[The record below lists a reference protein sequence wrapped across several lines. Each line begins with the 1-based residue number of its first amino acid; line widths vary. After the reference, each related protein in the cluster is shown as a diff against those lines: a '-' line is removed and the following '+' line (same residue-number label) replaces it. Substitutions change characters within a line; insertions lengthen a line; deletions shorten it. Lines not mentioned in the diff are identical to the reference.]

1 MADTVQE
8 LLEDYPF
15 EIDKN
20 IEGGGMGFSTLL
32 GLGAAGHL
40 APPYWSKARDKWLF
54 SFARK
59 VDVIKITVKTFISK
73 ANTIPVRI
81 YPKDRSIVRHANM
94 AVDMH
99 EALMR
104 NSGLFKGFRHEFQ
117 RFLFDYLN
125 QDNGGFMLILGGGRV
140 DGPIVGAASG
150 LVHLE
155 SYLCNRT
162 SNPEYPVVYY
172 HEDGK
177 RYKIHYTRLIDMVSL
192 PAPETNLNGV
202 GLCPTSLCI
211 DSGQEVLDM
220 YIHSQ
225 EKHGSR
231 PARQIL
237 YARKGATIDQ
247 LSSAIQHGEMK
258 LDSEGHT
265 RFSKTLL
272 VAPKLPGGELI
283 LELIDL
289 ASSPDG
295 FDRQTVTLLDMA
307 VIAASFGLD
316 LRDLAHSFGISG
328 QTRSDAEVQ
337 DRKGRGKGV
346 GEFIESFSEQ
356 LTQKFLP
363 EYLLLSFDNLDD
375 NQDEQRAKIQGIRS
389 TARGRDV
396 TTGIMTVRASRHQM
410 LRAGEIQEE
419 DFDEME
425 LTDGRLPD
433 GNDILSLFYST
444 DFYYSAALKIP
455 SLPDPI
461 DYENNDPYFALDAI
475 KPALIKAWGLFENE
489 TNPVKRKKARQVI
502 AALEKLQEAYREVV
516 MVQEAALA
524 EQMQQDD
531 FGAATDDSSGS
542 SSSTKKTTKPT
553 DKKAGVEKGSQTPFL
568 VKAAGITPNGSNSV
582 VTLPLHEKYS
592 EAEIQA
598 AIERFYEVNP
608 NYRGLLDDPSKWQY
622 DPETKR
628 FKNLETGRFVGN
640 NRIDGLADRYDDTW
654 DSDVEELT
662 ENLVHY
668 RQDMNDWLVDF
679 LGLVAGSILA
689 YYLLGVGGLSNMTEE
704 RWAEVSELVNDQI
717 NYMNGF
723 ASDVA
728 AGGLSAAQIA
738 ARTAMYFASTQAAYS
753 YGKASKYGLVLP
765 AYPRDSSTPCRS
777 YCRCSWRIS
786 EYDDRWECVWTL
798 GYPITEHCPT
808 CVSRSST
815 WNPYVV
821 YK

>member
-8 LLEDYPF
+8 VLEDYPF
-15 EIDKN
+15 GMEPGT
-20 IEGGGMGFSTLL
+20 IENGGMAFSSLIS
-32 GLGAAGHL
+32 LGAAGHL
-40 APPYWSKARDKWLF
+40 APPYWSKARDKWLIG
-54 SFARK
+54 FARK
-59 VDVIKITVKTFISK
+59 VDVVKITVKTFISK

-81 YPKDRSIVRHANM
+81 YPKDRSIQRHVNM
-94 AVDMH
+94 AEEMYQ
-99 EALMR
+99 ALMR

-117 RFLFDYLN
+117 RFLWDYLN
-125 QDNGGFMLILGGGRV
+125 QDNGAFFLILGGGPA

-162 SNPEYPVVYY
+162 SNPEYPVIYY
-172 HEDGK
+172 HPDGK

-192 PAPETNLNGV
+192 PSTETELRGV

-211 DSGQEVLDM
+211 DSAQEILDM
-220 YIHSQ
+220 YVYSQ

-237 YARKGATIDQ
+237 YASEGATIDQ

-272 VAPKLPGGELI
+272 VAPKLPGGKLK
-283 LELIDL
+283 LELLDL

-295 FDRQTVTLLDMA
+295 FDRQQVTLLDMA

-346 GEFIESFSEQ
+346 GEFIETFAEQ

-363 EYLLLSFDNLDD
+363 DSLELSFDNLDD
-375 NQDEQRAKIQGIRS
+375 YQDEQRAKIQGIRS

-396 TTGIMTVRASRHQM
+396 TTGIMTVRASRQQM
-410 LRAGEIQEE
+410 LRAGEIQDA

-433 GNDILSLFYST
+433 GNDVLSLFYST
-444 DFYYSAALKIP
+444 DPYYITALTIP
-455 SLPDPI
+455 SLDDPI
-461 DYENNDPYFALDAI
+461 DFENNDPYFTLDAI
-475 KPALIKAWGLFENE
+475 KSSLVKTWGLFEKE
-489 TNPVKRKKARQVI
+489 TNPVKRKKARQSI
-502 AALEKLQEAYREVV
+502 AALETLQGGYRDAV
-516 MVQEAALA
+516 MAQEDMLA
-524 EQMQQDD
+524 QQMQQ
-531 FGAATDDSSGS
+531 GASGEATDNPSGGDG
-542 SSSTKKTTKPT
+542 T
-553 DKKAGVEKGSQTPFL
+553 DKKADPKKGVEKGSQSPFQ
-568 VKAAGITPNGSNSV
+568 VKAAREVVNPSGSSV
-582 VTLPLHEKYS
+582 WTLPSHDGYS

-598 AIERFYEVNP
+598 AIERFYGENP
-608 NYRGLLDDPSKWQY
+608 NYRGLLDDPTKWEF
-622 DPETKR
+622 DPVSKR

-654 DSDVEELT
+654 DEEVGELTANLT
-662 ENLVHY
+662 END
-668 RQDMNDWLVDF
+668 QEMDDWLSDF
-679 LGLVAGSILA
+679 LGLLAGSILA
-689 YYLLGVGGLSNMTEE
+689 YYLLGVGGLSNMTPE
-704 RWAEVSELVNDQI
+704 RWAEVDGLVADQLG
-717 NYMNGF
+717 YMSGF
-723 ASDVA
+723 ATAV
-728 AGGLSAAQIA
+728 AGGTLSAAQIA
-738 ARTAMYFASTQAAYS
+738 ARTAMYFASSQGAYS
-753 YGKASKYGLVLP
+753 HGKASKYGLTLP
-765 AYPRDSSTPCRS
+765 AYPRDFSTPCR
-777 YCRCSWRIS
+777 YHCLCRWVIN
-786 EYDDRWECVWTL
+786 EYEDRWEAVWRL
-798 GYPITEHCPT
+798 GFPRTEHCPV
-808 CVSRSST
+808 CVDRSIT

-821 YK
+821 YKG